1 MSTFETIALLLP
13 WQSPVVNASFP
24 MLVHVFTVLLLP
36 FLSFISH
43 QNHMSIVNLL
53 LGFGLN
59 FVCKETTEIH
69 GNLNWSP
76 QQ

>member
-1 MSTFETIALLLP
+1 
-13 WQSPVVNASFP
+13 
-24 MLVHVFTVLLLP
+24 
-36 FLSFISH
+36 
-43 QNHMSIVNLL
+43 MSIVNLL

-76 QQ
+76 QQWKKTQPCKSHSVPSVLCGYLQELFKSKSNLTLEL